1 MQEKENVISLWMEK
15 HFKMHIMKKKS
26 ILAMLLITGLT
37 IPAHAKTDIKDERQ
51 PARHYV
57 TNRAPLAS
65 KTYMALPPGDIE
77 ADGWLNEQL
86 VRMKNG
92 LTGHLDK
99 IYEPVCGPR
108 NCWLGGDGDAWERGP
123 YWIDGLLPLAYI
135 LDDDSLKQKVRPWI
149 EWTLA
154 SQQESGQF
162 GPTVDR
168 SHEHG
173 LQRGNAQ
180 DWWPRMVMLKIMQQH
195 YQATGDKRVIPF
207 LTRYFRYQLKELPN
221 KPLGT
226 WTFWGQQRGGD
237 NLQIVY
243 WLYNITGKRF
253 LLELGELIHRQTAN
267 WTGYFQEGE
276 ILTRQLSLHCVNLAQ
291 GFKEP
296 VVYYQQSKDA
306 RNLEAPKKAVK
317 TIRNTIGL
325 PTGLWGGD
333 ELLRFGEPTMGSELC
348 TAAEM
353 MFSLES
359 MLEITGD
366 VQWADHLERVAYN
379 ALPTQ
384 HDDEFTARQY
394 YQQTNQVR
402 VTKEWRQ
409 FSTPH
414 EDTDVIFGTLNGY
427 PCCTCNMHQS
437 WPKLVQNLWYATT
450 DRGVAA
456 LVYAPSTVHANVAD
470 GIPVSIK
477 EETGYPFSEEIK
489 FTITFDNKRQKE
501 AAFPL
506 HLRIPSWCKN
516 ASITLN
522 GEPLQAVTESGYVSV
537 LYRTWEQGDELILK
551 LPMQITTSQWYGGG
565 MCVERG
571 PLLYALKMQEN
582 WEKKDFAENE
592 AKTYGPWYYEVT
604 SPSAWNY
611 GMRRHH
617 LEQPGKHFEVVQDST
632 LADYPWNVKN
642 APVTLKTKAIKMKD
656 WTLSRN
662 SCGPI
667 NYYSQ
672 QGNDFENG
680 EHEIELIPYGCTTL
694 RVALFPLR

>member
-1 MQEKENVISLWMEK
+1 MNYRTLSIILLMAGMAVANSANAKKEEGPHNRNYI
-15 HFKMHIMKKKS
+15 
-26 ILAMLLITGLT
+26 AN
-37 IPAHAKTDIKDERQ
+37 
-51 PARHYV
+51 RH
-57 TNRAPLAS
+57 PLAS
-65 KTYMALPPGDIE
+65 KTYMALPLGDIE
-77 ADGWLNEQL
+77 AGGWMQEQL
-86 VRMKNG
+86 TRMRSG

-135 LDDDSLKQKVRPWI
+135 LDDDSLKQKVQPWI

-168 SHEHG
+168 DYEPG
-173 LQRGNAQ
+173 LQRNNAQ
-180 DWWPRMVMLKIMQQH
+180 DWWPRMVVLKIMQQ
-195 YQATGDKRVIPF
+195 YYMATGDERVIPF
-207 LTRYFRYQLKELPN
+207 MTRYFRYQLKELPQ
-221 KPLGT
+221 KPLGN

-237 NLQIVY
+237 NLQVVY
-243 WLYNITGKRF
+243 WLYNITGERF
-253 LLELGELIHRQTAN
+253 LLELGNLIHRQSTN
-267 WTGYFQEGE
+267 WTDYFLDGE

-296 VVYYQQSKDA
+296 TVYYQQSKDA
-306 RNLEAPKKAVK
+306 KHLEAPKKAVR

-384 HDDEFTARQY
+384 HDDDFMTRQY
-394 YQQTNQVR
+394 YQQTNQIS
-402 VTKEWRQ
+402 VTKDWRQ

-414 EDTDVIFGTLNGY
+414 NDTDLIFGTLNGY

-437 WPKLVQNLWYATT
+437 WPKLVQNLWYAT
-450 DRGVAA
+450 DDHGMAA
-456 LVYAPSTVHANVAD
+456 LIYGPSTVHANVAD
-470 GIPVSIK
+470 GIPVTIK
-477 EETGYPFSEEIK
+477 EETAYPFDESVK
-489 FTITFDNKRQKE
+489 FTINFDNKRQKE

-506 HLRIPSWCKN
+506 HLRIPSWCKD
-516 ASITLN
+516 AALLLN
-522 GEPLQAVTESGYVSV
+522 GDTLKAETSGGQISV
-537 LYRTWEQGDELILK
+537 VYRTWKQGDELVLS
-551 LPMQITTSQWYGGG
+551 LPMHVTASQWYGGG
-565 MCVERG
+565 VCVERG

-582 WEKKDFAENE
+582 WKKKEFSEEE

-611 GMRRHH
+611 GLRHH
-617 LEQPGKHFEVVQDST
+617 HLNQTEKQFEVIRKEEI
-632 LADYPWNVKN
+632 APYPWNADN
-642 APVTLKTKAIKMKD
+642 APITLKTKAIRMKE
-656 WTLSRN
+656 WNVARN

-667 NYYSQ
+667 SYYTQ
-672 QGNDFENG
+672 QGKDYEDG
-680 EHEIELIPYGCTTL
+680 EYEIELIPYGCTTL
-694 RVALFPLR
+694 RITEFPLR